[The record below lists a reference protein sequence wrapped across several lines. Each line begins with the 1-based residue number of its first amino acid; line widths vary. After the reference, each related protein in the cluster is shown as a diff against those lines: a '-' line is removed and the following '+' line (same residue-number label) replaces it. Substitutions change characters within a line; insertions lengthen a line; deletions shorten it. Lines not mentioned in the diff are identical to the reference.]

1 MQGKAHT
8 MRRNSLPALA
18 LLGAAVMAGGAAQA
32 ADNVLKA
39 SVSYYD
45 TTGSSDGLTG
55 VGVPAGAD
63 VSINGSMTAIFTY
76 ERMLT
81 PNIGLELVI
90 GVPPKTTAN
99 AEGSVA
105 FLGDDIL
112 SSKAVAPTL
121 LLNYHFG
128 TPEDKWRPY
137 IGIGINY
144 TKFTDVKSNLGWDV
158 QMGDSWGW
166 AAQGGIA
173 YAIDRSWGM
182 YASVGYA
189 DVKSNVVATG
199 ATVLTTTVDFKP
211 FVYSLGVSYGF

>member
-1 MQGKAHT
+1 M
-8 MRRNSLPALA
+8 
-18 LLGAAVMAGGAAQA
+18 
-32 ADNVLKA
+32 
-39 SVSYYD
+39 
-45 TTGSSDGLTG
+45 
-55 VGVPAGAD
+55 PAGAD

-128 TPEDKWRPY
+128 TPED
-137 IGIGINY
+137 
-144 TKFTDVKSNLGWDV
+144 LE
-158 QMGDSWGW
+158 
-166 AAQGGIA
+166 A
-173 YAIDRSWGM
+173 
-182 YASVGYA
+182 
-189 DVKSNVVATG
+189 
-199 ATVLTTTVDFKP
+199 
-211 FVYSLGVSYGF
+211 